1 MSNSLLQ
8 EACGLLTDL
17 RQKVPLVHHI
27 TNYVTVND
35 CANITLAVGASPI
48 MADDE
53 GECADITRIAQ
64 SLVLNMGT
72 LNRRTIDSMILSGKA
87 ANEKGI
93 PVIFDPVGAGASP
106 LRNETARRILQEVH
120 VDVLRGNLS
129 EIRFLAGLTSN
140 TKGVDAAQEDSAD
153 GLTGALTMAKNLAK
167 EKGCVV
173 AITGKTDL
181 ITDGERALC
190 IENGHAML
198 SKVTGTGCM
207 CSSLV
212 GSYCGAAQD
221 LLLGAIAGILTMGVC
236 GEIAYQ
242 KAGQVGT
249 GSFRVALMDAV
260 STLDSKTLLER
271 AKTYEP

>member
-1 MSNSLLQ
+1 M
-8 EACGLLTDL
+8 
-17 RQKVPLVHHI
+17 
-27 TNYVTVND
+27 
-35 CANITLAVGASPI
+35 
-48 MADDE
+48 
-53 GECADITRIAQ
+53 
-64 SLVLNMGT
+64 
-72 LNRRTIDSMILSGKA
+72 
-87 ANEKGI
+87 
-93 PVIFDPVGAGASP
+93 IFDPVGAGASP

-242 KAGQVGT
+242 
-249 GSFRVALMDAV
+249 RP
-260 STLDSKTLLER
+260 
-271 AKTYEP
+271 AKWEPAASVWL